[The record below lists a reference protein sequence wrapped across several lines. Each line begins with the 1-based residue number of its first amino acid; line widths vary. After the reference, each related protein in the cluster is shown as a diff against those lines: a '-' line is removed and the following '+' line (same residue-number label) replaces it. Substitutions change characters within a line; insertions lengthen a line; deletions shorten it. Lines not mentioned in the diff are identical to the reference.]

1 MEQTRFVELK
11 NEMHLIRQKDMQL
24 SAKVDARA
32 INDDSDLEY
41 NEVSYKKLHATDLPI
56 YRKWICGDS
65 FYFYRGRIVE
75 GRVVC
80 DKIEIRNHIISYT
93 TTYLSTVMSAS
104 NEESNAEEF
113 ADAISKLL
121 KYLVK

>member
-1 MEQTRFVELK
+1 MEQTRFIELK

-24 SAKVDARA
+24 SARVDAVS
-32 INDDSDLEY
+32 DDSDLEY

-65 FYFYRGRIVE
+65 YYFYRGRIVE

-80 DKIEIRNHIISYT
+80 DKLVIENHIISYT
-93 TTYLSTVMSAS
+93 TTYLSSVMAAS